1 VGLWEVHDERN
12 DLSSAARHR
21 FVVRL
26 MGTAPMGFGGFL
38 PGDAP
43 DPRVAQ
49 AEKVKLMPV
58 PVMGFVAQPTLEDAN
73 MENVTSQHGARGLSQ
88 MSVSIN
94 YTLWRNPDDRSDP
107 VNLAELDELTR
118 RALDAPAPSP
128 RPAWL
133 IEMAEQRRYPM
144 LWEAVRTTWT
154 RDASE
159 FSAPSRLLMDH
170 ANDILRN
177 VFRKELG
184 LGDTA
189 VDRFVSPLTE
199 RCINRESVVTVDGVK
214 VPALEID
221 TDPWVYA
228 IGAELWSD
236 TVLTAVVPR
245 DELGYIRLAFAQRRS
260 AAA

>member
-1 VGLWEVHDERN
+1 MR
-12 DLSSAARHR
+12 
-21 FVVRL
+21 
-26 MGTAPMGFGGFL
+26 FGGFL
-38 PGDAP
+38 PEDAP
-43 DPRVAQ
+43 DPRRAQ
-49 AEKVKLMPV
+49 AEQVKLMPV

-73 MENVTSQHGARGLSQ
+73 MESITSQQGTSGLSQ

-107 VNLAELDELTR
+107 VNLAELDEPTR
-118 RALDAPAPSP
+118 RALDEPAPRP

-133 IEMAEQRRYPM
+133 IEMAERRRYPM

-159 FSAPSRLLMDH
+159 FSTPSRLLMDH
-170 ANDILRN
+170 VNHILMN
-177 VFRKELG
+177 WFREQLG
-184 LGDTA
+184 LGNMG

-199 RCINRESVVTVDGVK
+199 KGINREAIVTVDGVE

-221 TDPWVYA
+221 TDPLVYA
-228 IGAELWSD
+228 IGVELSSD

-245 DELGYIRLAFAQRRS
+245 DELGYICLEFAQRPS
-260 AAA
+260 AAD